1 MGKCNRSRIKL
12 TRLSGV
18 NTDLF
23 TGSINYVPLSQRFCQ
38 QGSPAFWEVPVTVAE
53 HGGKVYG
60 NNTVAVLDTGAPVAW
75 VPQDLF
81 KSVYGNLTGAQEI
94 TGQNEQTPHYLFPC
108 SSSSQLTDITFTIGG
123 GKYAIPG
130 EAMSSF
136 DHNEGSTPMCSS
148 LLVPYQ
154 RSANP
159 SSAPPGSI
167 P

>member
-1 MGKCNRSRIKL
+1 MCPQPAV
-12 TRLSGV
+12 LSAG
-18 NTDLF
+18 
-23 TGSINYVPLSQRFCQ
+23 P
-38 QGSPAFWEVPVTVAE
+38 PAFWEVPVTGAE

-75 VPQDLF
+75 VPPGPLQSGVWQSYGRAGDQGQD
-81 KSVYGNLTGAQEI
+81 G
-94 TGQNEQTPHYLFPC
+94 QTPHYLFPC
-108 SSSSQLTDITFTIGG
+108 SSASQLTDITFTIGG

-154 RSANP
+154 RSANQQRP
-159 SSAPPGSI
+159 TRQYTVS
-167 P
+167 